1 MFKLK
6 ILIITILVLSVSNS
20 FSNIKI
26 KYKIENE
33 IITNIDIEEEKK
45 YLIFL
50 NPNLKKLNT
59 EQITK
64 ISENSLIREIIK
76 KRELKRIFKDFEDK
90 KFIDK
95 VKLNLFK
102 FKGVNNENEF
112 KKILFSQDINYE
124 RVIDKIKY
132 EGMWNELIF
141 RKYINSVRINEKN
154 LKLKLTNKIS
164 NNKKFEYNLS
174 EILFEIKDTNDLNKL
189 YKEILDYININ
200 SFDAAVSK
208 YSISNSSLSGGK
220 LGWIKETLLSEN
232 LVKILNSLKNGS
244 ITKPIKY
251 PNGYLVL
258 KINNKREIRQNIDLE
273 KELQEMIK
281 FEQNKQLNQ
290 FSLLF
295 YKKLKQNIEINEY

>member
-90 KFIDK
+90 KSIDR

-132 EGMWNELIF
+132 EGMWNEVIF
-141 RKYINSVRINEKN
+141 RKYINSVSINEKN

-164 NNKKFEYNLS
+164 NN
-174 EILFEIKDTNDLNKL
+174 NK
-189 YKEILDYININ
+189 
-200 SFDAAVSK
+200 SVFH
-208 YSISNSSLSGGK
+208 
-220 LGWIKETLLSEN
+220 
-232 LVKILNSLKNGS
+232 
-244 ITKPIKY
+244 
-251 PNGYLVL
+251 
-258 KINNKREIRQNIDLE
+258 
-273 KELQEMIK
+273 
-281 FEQNKQLNQ
+281 
-290 FSLLF
+290 
-295 YKKLKQNIEINEY
+295 

>member
-76 KRELKRIFKDFEDK
+76 KKELKRIFKDFEDK
-90 KFIDK
+90 KFIDR

-200 SFDAAVSK
+200 SFEAAVSK

-258 KINNKREIRQNIDLE
+258 KINNKREIKQNIDLE

>member
-90 KFIDK
+90 KFIDR

-102 FKGVNNENEF
+102 FKGVNDENEF

-200 SFDAAVSK
+200 SFDAAVTK

-244 ITKPIKY
+244 VTKPIKY

-258 KINNKREIRQNIDLE
+258 KINNKREIKQNIDLE

>member
-90 KFIDK
+90 KFIDR

-154 LKLKLTNKIS
+154 LRLKLTNKIS

-258 KINNKREIRQNIDLE
+258 KINNKREIKQNIDLE

-295 YKKLKQNIEINEY
+295 YKKLKQNIIIYEY

>member
-6 ILIITILVLSVSNS
+6 ILIITILVLSVNNS

-59 EQITK
+59 QPITK

-164 NNKKFEYNLS
+164 KNKKFEYNLS
-174 EILFEIKDTNDLNKL
+174 EILFEIKDTNDLNK
-189 YKEILDYININ
+189 YI
-200 SFDAAVSK
+200 K
-208 YSISNSSLSGGK
+208 
-220 LGWIKETLLSEN
+220 
-232 LVKILNSLKNGS
+232 
-244 ITKPIKY
+244 
-251 PNGYLVL
+251 
-258 KINNKREIRQNIDLE
+258 
-273 KELQEMIK
+273 K
-281 FEQNKQLNQ
+281 F
-290 FSLLF
+290 
-295 YKKLKQNIEINEY
+295 

>member
-20 FSNIKI
+20 FSNIKK

-90 KFIDK
+90 KFIDR

-189 YKEILDYININ
+189 YKDILDYININ

-258 KINNKREIRQNIDLE
+258 KINNKREIKQNIDLE

>member
-90 KFIDK
+90 KFIDR

-154 LKLKLTNKIS
+154 LRLKLTNKIS

-244 ITKPIKY
+244 VTKPIKY

-258 KINNKREIRQNIDLE
+258 KINNKREIKQNIDLE

>member
-90 KFIDK
+90 KFIDR

-174 EILFEIKDTNDLNKL
+174 EILFEIKDTNDFNKL

-258 KINNKREIRQNIDLE
+258 KINNKREIKQNIDLE

-295 YKKLKQNIEINEY
+295 YKKLKQNIIIYEY

>member
-50 NPNLKKLNT
+50 NPNLKNLTT

-90 KFIDK
+90 KFIDR

-102 FKGVNNENEF
+102 FKGVSNENEF
-112 KKILFSQDINYE
+112 KKILFSQNINYE

-189 YKEILDYININ
+189 YEEILDYININ

-208 YSISNSSLSGGK
+208 YSISNSSLSAGK

-232 LVKILNSLKNGS
+232 LVKILSSLKNDS

-258 KINNKREIRQNIDLE
+258 KINNKREIIQNIDLE

>member
-1 MFKLK
+1 
-6 ILIITILVLSVSNS
+6 
-20 FSNIKI
+20 
-26 KYKIENE
+26 
-33 IITNIDIEEEKK
+33 
-45 YLIFL
+45 
-50 NPNLKKLNT
+50 
-59 EQITK
+59 
-64 ISENSLIREIIK
+64 
-76 KRELKRIFKDFEDK
+76 
-90 KFIDK
+90 
-95 VKLNLFK
+95 
-102 FKGVNNENEF
+102 
-112 KKILFSQDINYE
+112 
-124 RVIDKIKY
+124 
-132 EGMWNELIF
+132 MWNELIF

-174 EILFEIKDTNDLNKL
+174 EILFEIKDTNDFNKL

-258 KINNKREIRQNIDLE
+258 KINNKREIKQNIDLE

>member
-1 MFKLK
+1 M
-6 ILIITILVLSVSNS
+6 
-20 FSNIKI
+20 
-26 KYKIENE
+26 
-33 IITNIDIEEEKK
+33 
-45 YLIFL
+45 
-50 NPNLKKLNT
+50 
-59 EQITK
+59 
-64 ISENSLIREIIK
+64 
-76 KRELKRIFKDFEDK
+76 
-90 KFIDK
+90 
-95 VKLNLFK
+95 KLNLFK

-258 KINNKREIRQNIDLE
+258 KINNKREIKQNIDLE

>member
-90 KFIDK
+90 KFIDR

-112 KKILFSQDINYE
+112 KKILFNQDINYE

-174 EILFEIKDTNDLNKL
+174 EILFEIKDTNDFNKL

-232 LVKILNSLKNGS
+232 LVKILSSLKNGS

>member
-90 KFIDK
+90 KFIDR

-244 ITKPIKY
+244 VTKPIKY

-258 KINNKREIRQNIDLE
+258 KINNKREIKQNIDLE

>member
-90 KFIDK
+90 KFIDR

-154 LKLKLTNKIS
+154 LRLKLTNKIS

-258 KINNKREIRQNIDLE
+258 KINNKREIKQNIDLE

>member
-1 MFKLK
+1 MLKLK
-6 ILIITILVLSVSNS
+6 ILIITILVLSINNS

-50 NPNLKKLNT
+50 NPNLKNLTT

-102 FKGVNNENEF
+102 FKGVSNENEF
-112 KKILFSQDINYE
+112 KKILFSQDISYE

-132 EGMWNELIF
+132 EGKWNELIF

-244 ITKPIKY
+244 VTKPIKY

-258 KINNKREIRQNIDLE
+258 KINNKREIKQNIDLE

>member
-90 KFIDK
+90 KFIDR

-208 YSISNSSLSGGK
+208 YSISGSSDLGGE
-220 LGWIKETLLSEN
+220 LGWIKETMLSNN
-232 LVKILNSLKNGS
+232 LNKILGNMKKNQ

-251 PNGYLVL
+251 PNGYLLL
-258 KINNKREIRQNIDLE
+258 KINDKKEMKEVVDIE
-273 KELQEMIK
+273 KELKDLISYERD
-281 FEQNKQLNQ
+281 KQLSQ
-290 FSLLF
+290 FSLLY
-295 YKKLKQNIEINEY
+295 YKKLKQNTKISEY

>member
-6 ILIITILVLSVSNS
+6 ILIITILVLSVNNS

-90 KFIDK
+90 KFIDR

-258 KINNKREIRQNIDLE
+258 KINNKREIKQNIDLE

>member
-6 ILIITILVLSVSNS
+6 ILIITILVLSVNNS

-90 KFIDK
+90 KFIDR

-154 LKLKLTNKIS
+154 LKVKLTNKIS

-258 KINNKREIRQNIDLE
+258 KINNKREIKQNIDLE

>member
-6 ILIITILVLSVSNS
+6 ILIITILVLSVNNS

-76 KRELKRIFKDFEDK
+76 KKELKRIFKDFEDK
-90 KFIDK
+90 KFIDR

-154 LKLKLTNKIS
+154 LRLKLTNKIS

-258 KINNKREIRQNIDLE
+258 KINNKREIKQNIDLE

>member
-174 EILFEIKDTNDLNKL
+174 EILFEIKDTNDFNKL

-258 KINNKREIRQNIDLE
+258 KINNKREIKQNIDLE

>member
-1 MFKLK
+1 MLKLK
-6 ILIITILVLSVSNS
+6 ILIFTILVLSINNS

-45 YLIFL
+45 YLIFF
-50 NPNLKKLNT
+50 NPNLKNLTT

-102 FKGVNNENEF
+102 FKGVSNENEF

-174 EILFEIKDTNDLNKL
+174 EILFEIKGVNDLNKL

-232 LVKILNSLKNGS
+232 LVKILSSLKNGS

>member
-90 KFIDK
+90 KFIDR

-258 KINNKREIRQNIDLE
+258 KINNKREIKQNIDLE

>member
-258 KINNKREIRQNIDLE
+258 KINNKREIKQNIDLE

>member
-90 KFIDK
+90 KFIDR

-112 KKILFSQDINYE
+112 KKILFNQDINYE

-258 KINNKREIRQNIDLE
+258 KINNKREIKQNIDLE

>member
-76 KRELKRIFKDFEDK
+76 KKELKRIFKDFEDK
-90 KFIDK
+90 KFIDR

-258 KINNKREIRQNIDLE
+258 KINNKREIKQNIDLE

>member
-90 KFIDK
+90 KFIDR

-174 EILFEIKDTNDLNKL
+174 EILFEIKDTNDFNKL

-258 KINNKREIRQNIDLE
+258 KINNKREIKQNIDLE

>member
-90 KFIDK
+90 KFIDR

-112 KKILFSQDINYE
+112 KKILFNQDINYE

-154 LKLKLTNKIS
+154 LKVKLTNKIS

-258 KINNKREIRQNIDLE
+258 KINNKREIKQNIDLE

>member
-90 KFIDK
+90 KFIDR

-154 LKLKLTNKIS
+154 LKLKLTNKTS

-244 ITKPIKY
+244 VTKPIKY

-258 KINNKREIRQNIDLE
+258 KINNKREIKQNIDLE

>member
-76 KRELKRIFKDFEDK
+76 KKELKRIFKDFEDK
-90 KFIDK
+90 KFIDR

-244 ITKPIKY
+244 VTKPIKY

-258 KINNKREIRQNIDLE
+258 KINNKREIKQNIDLE